1 MSKVNSKS
9 GKSMKGAVKP
19 SKKEPKIGNVGIVM
33 KEAMKKKGKV
43 EPTLPSTSI
52 GQPVS
57 KEKMKELAAR
67 AYKSAQSKYDAVKV
81 TASSTA
87 EINKSEREA
96 AEHAKKNG
104 KKKVTIEKSLKPSSS
119 FKYFGADDDK
129 AKGWKPVEGRTNA
142 FDAFVFDLYDNE
154 EFFLTGHV
162 VFDEKQYDLRDFKKI
177 RKPGT
182 STVISYEQTFEYEG
196 SGITVTL
203 ILHND

>member
-1 MSKVNSKS
+1 MSKIKSKS
-9 GKSMKGAVKP
+9 SKSMKGAVKP
-19 SKKEPKIGNVGIVM
+19 GKKEPKVGNVGIVM
-33 KEAMKKKGKV
+33 KEAVKKGKA
-43 EPTLPSTSI
+43 ESTTPPSTSL

-57 KEKMKELAAR
+57 KEKMKELAER

-87 EINKSEREA
+87 SINKSEREA
-96 AEHAKKNG
+96 AEHAKKSG
-104 KKKVTIEKSLKPSSS
+104 KKVTIEKSLKPSSS

-196 SGITVTL
+196 NGITVTL